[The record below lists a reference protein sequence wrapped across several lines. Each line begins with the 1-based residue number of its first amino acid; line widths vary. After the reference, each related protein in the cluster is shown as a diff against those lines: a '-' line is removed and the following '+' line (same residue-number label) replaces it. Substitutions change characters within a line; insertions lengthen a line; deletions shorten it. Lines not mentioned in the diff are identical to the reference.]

1 MESFIFLD
9 FSIVFLLFMSVLFS
23 NGFKFILPSY
33 DAKVQSSLIGKCFLH
48 YLMDKRFRFR
58 IIKFLIRKVNFL
70 ALIIPTPRT
79 MKKGIPQH
87 KVHNKNGECRCTH
100 EKKKLSWSFSI
111 LFLFEKKKKESTGEK
126 KMLIVCD
133 AFDVTGIHLF
143 VLLFST

>member
-1 MESFIFLD
+1 MFRENVFMESFIFLD

-87 KVHNKNGECRCTH
+87 KVHNKNGECRCTR
-100 EKKKLSWSFSI
+100 EKKSCHGVFPFFRFS
-111 LFLFEKKKKESTGEK
+111 KRKKKESTGEK
-126 KMLIVCD
+126 KC
-133 AFDVTGIHLF
+133 
-143 VLLFST
+143 